1 MSLKNISLGFVFL
14 ILCIGNGALIA
25 QTTSETVPDT
35 TIQENALSINEISSE
50 TEALRTRLKSLR
62 EVLKPNAKTLEV
74 DSILDTAQVS
84 ISIGRDSLYKEI
96 DALSRRELKI
106 REVTW
111 NDYKGKLKS
120 VQLILNDRTE
130 EVNSV
135 NDELIEERTKWEN
148 TKVLLLQNTESK
160 DVFASLDTMIFSLDD
175 MIEISHVRLDSL
187 FKVEKRITDLI
198 LVVDE
203 AKSEIKRYER
213 QKQKE
218 YFTLDSPPIWVSET
232 VDTNQVADTAL
243 IEEHRISDGISA
255 DFDSLKD
262 FVESSA
268 RPVIGQL
275 VFMLFVFVLLIWVN
289 AKWGPVSLHLDALT
303 ELQVKTIIKSQ
314 LSSAVVIGVL
324 VASFFYDSVV
334 PVFSEIQIF
343 LVLAASTYL
352 IPRITT
358 RKMTG
363 FMLLIFAAFLIQS
376 TEPYFESRSFELRM
390 VLLLKSV
397 VIFPAIYWGRK
408 IMNAHAL
415 MFDYLVK
422 VFNLIAPVYLF
433 LTVASIFFNVI
444 GMVNLADVLLNGI
457 VISTS
462 LGMVVFM
469 AVKIIT
475 NLLLLVIQIRKSNE
489 VQPLSVMVEAT
500 TKRFQPIIAFSG
512 FVLWVIY
519 TLSGFDVQQNVVDWL
534 FGLLEITW
542 EIGETKISLGSL
554 LSFSSLFIGSI
565 ILAKL
570 VASLFHDEWMLKVLP
585 RGVAPAI
592 SLVLRIVVIGLG
604 VYLAFSAAGYDVSKL
619 GLVFGALSVGIGFG
633 LQNVVLNFIA
643 GLILAFERPINLGDA
658 IEVDSEMG
666 EVTNIGVRSSSIR
679 TYSGAEA
686 IIPNGDLISKKVV
699 NWTLADRDRRSKIRM
714 RTSASADPNFVIAL
728 FNKVATDHDCTF
740 KDPAPKTYFYGYGED
755 GNLEFALLYWTTFSD
770 TLRTN
775 SEIALEVFNKLKEE
789 GIEAPIPNQRNFK

>member
-14 ILCIGNGALIA
+14 ILGMVNSLLLA
-25 QTTSETVPDT
+25 QPSNESSSDT
-35 TIQENALSINEISSE
+35 TLKENALTINEISSE
-50 TEALRTRLKSLR
+50 TEVLRTRLKSLR

-84 ISIGRDSLYKEI
+84 ISIGRDSLFKEI
-96 DALSRRELKI
+96 DVLSRRELKI

-111 NDYKGKLKS
+111 SDYKGKLKS
-120 VQLILNDRTE
+120 VQLILNNRTQ
-130 EVNSV
+130 EVNGV
-135 NDELIEERTKWEN
+135 NNELIDERTKWEN
-148 TKVLLLQNTESK
+148 TRTLLLQNTESK

-175 MIEISHVRLDSL
+175 MIETSHVRLDSL

-198 LVVDE
+198 LLVDE

-218 YFTLDSPPIWVSET
+218 YFTLDSSPIWMSEPL
-232 VDTNQVADTAL
+232 DTAQV
-243 IEEHRISDGISA
+243 IDSANVEEHRVLDGVLSD
-255 DFDSLKD
+255 FNSLKD
-262 FVESSA
+262 FVQSSA
-268 RPVIGQL
+268 KPVVGQIL
-275 VFMLFVFVLLIWVN
+275 FMLFVFLLLIWVN
-289 AKWGPVSLHLDALT
+289 HKWGQVSLHLDNLI

-314 LSSAVVIGVL
+314 LSSTLVIGVL
-324 VASFFYDSVV
+324 IGSFFFDSVV

-358 RKMTG
+358 SRMTG
-363 FMLLIFAAFLIQS
+363 FMLLVFAAFLIQS

-390 VLLLKSV
+390 VLLLKSTIV
-397 VIFPAIYWGRK
+397 FPAIYWGRK

-422 VFNLIAPVYLF
+422 VFNLVAPIYLF
-433 LTVASIFFNVI
+433 LTLTSMLFNVI
-444 GMVNLADVLLNGI
+444 GMVNLADVLLNGV

-475 NLLLLVIQIRKSNE
+475 NLLLLVIQIRKSSE
-489 VQPLSVMVEAT
+489 LQPLSVMVEAT
-500 TKRFQPIIAFSG
+500 TKRFQPVIAFLG
-512 FVLWVIY
+512 FILWVIY
-519 TLSGFDVQQNVVDWL
+519 TLSGFDVQQNVMDWL
-534 FGLLEITW
+534 YGLLEISW
-542 EIGETKISLGSL
+542 KIGETKISLGSL
-554 LSFSSLFIGSI
+554 LSFSSLFVGSI
-565 ILAKL
+565 ILAKI
-570 VASLFHDEWMLKVLP
+570 VASLFHDEWMLRVLP

-592 SLVLRIVVIGLG
+592 SLVLRIVVIALG

-658 IEVDSEMG
+658 IEVDNEMG

-714 RTSASADPNFVIAL
+714 RTSASANPDFVIEL
-728 FNKVATDHDCTF
+728 FNKVANDHASTF

-789 GIEAPIPNQRNFK
+789 GIDAPIPNQRNFK